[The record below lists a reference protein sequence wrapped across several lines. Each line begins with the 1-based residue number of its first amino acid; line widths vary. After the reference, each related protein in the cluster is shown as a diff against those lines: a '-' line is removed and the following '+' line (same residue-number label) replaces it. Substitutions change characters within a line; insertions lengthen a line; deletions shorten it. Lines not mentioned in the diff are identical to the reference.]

1 MRNRAVLLALIAMA
15 CVQTGAGVSTWLF
28 DRFSPVGTAWLRL
41 CWAAVGL
48 VIVARPRVRGRTRT
62 EWLGAISLGTASGM
76 LTALYFQA
84 VARIPLGT
92 ATALEFLGPL
102 SVAFMGLRRRWDAIW
117 PLAAVGGVIILTRP
131 WTGTVNMS
139 GVAYALGAAA
149 GWACYIVLT
158 QRVGD
163 RFTGFSGLAVSMV
176 SAAVVTAPFADVPT
190 VMSNLDGPALIVS
203 AGAALLLPVVP
214 YACEMVALRSL
225 TTASFGTLMSLEPA
239 IGTMVGLVLLAQQL
253 TWSQLVGIALVT
265 VAGIGAIHNGARSV
279 SRVAQP

>member
-1 MRNRAVLLALIAMA
+1 
-15 CVQTGAGVSTWLF
+15 
-28 DRFSPVGTAWLRL
+28 
-41 CWAAVGL
+41 
-48 VIVARPRVRGRTRT
+48 
-62 EWLGAISLGTASGM
+62 M